1 MNRHRAIKKCPGLWR
16 HLHGGRR
23 KQTCKYTFRILIL
36 LCFFFLCFRSLI
48 HLLLIS
54 SFGIVYTFTSS
65 SQVLKLSNF
74 TIRPPICFLFS
85 VSEISVLQFLK
96 YHVLKPSRI
105 IFIYTFIK
113 RLASLQD
120 IGNLVCL
127 FLLLFSYIGRG
138 IIAA

>member
-1 MNRHRAIKKCPGLWR
+1 MNRHMATKKCQDLWR
-16 HLHGGRR
+16 HLHGGRQ
-23 KQTCKYTFRILIL
+23 KQTCKYTFRFLIL
-36 LCFFFLCFRSLI
+36 LRIFFVFCSLI

-120 IGNLVCL
+120 IGILVCL
-127 FLLLFSYIGRG
+127 LLRLFSYIGKG